1 VEELRISY
9 PTEHVAAQLNLL
21 DSHDTPRALA
31 LCGEDEASLRIA
43 TLLQMAMPGAP
54 SIYYGDEIGMT
65 GRADPDSRRA
75 FPPNE
80 GDWNHEL
87 LAFTR
92 GAVAARAA
100 DRALRGDGYRTLAA
114 GDTVVAFE
122 RRADANRSVV
132 AANAGEDAA
141 ELVLPGP
148 LDVARLASLLSTDE
162 RTATMRATGDGG
174 VAIALP
180 GRWAG
185 IWRVGR

>member
-1 VEELRISY
+1 MKIDEEVAVRSVLVLADARLDYGRVLHPRKALRQELAHLAEVFRSY
-9 PTEHVAAQLNLL
+9 DAA
-21 DSHDTPRALA
+21 RRV
-31 LCGEDEASLRIA
+31 RI
-43 TLLQMAMPGAP
+43 M
-54 SIYYGDEIGMT
+54 
-65 GRADPDSRRA
+65 
-75 FPPNE
+75 
-80 GDWNHEL
+80 
-87 LAFTR
+87 R

-114 GDTVVAFE
+114 GNSAVAFE
-122 RRADANRSVV
+122 RSSGADRSVV

-162 RTATMRATGDGG
+162 RAATMRATDDGG